1 MMTSNNTSSSICQYC
16 SSTYQDPRILSCLH
30 SYCVQCITKLHVN
43 DTTSIICPTCNHST
57 TLPDGSVTS
66 LPRNIRLSKET
77 KLDTVLSKVTS
88 TSPPPCD
95 SCDENSP
102 IAYCTECDQLL
113 CNVCWDAHQ
122 KLKLL
127 RSHFSFALKEAHNMS
142 QDELIKMLPSSFAS
156 FLSCTCQYHNN
167 ETLDLYCQ
175 QCTIP
180 VCIKCSG
187 ISHKDH
193 PVHQV
198 SQQIIQNKEE
208 IQQSLEELQLAQ
220 QNLKKVMIAG
230 EEMKEKIKARRIE
243 VDFIIRQ
250 AFAKLQQLLHQREEA
265 LLAKS
270 SEEAMAKEVRLSI
283 QLEGI
288 QHLLDSISHCHSLAS
303 IATSEY
309 SDVELLSIAHT
320 LHKRANDLQTLY
332 SEISLDLCESPN
344 ISVEV
349 NTDTLAGMITEFGCI
364 SDISPSNSTAVIP
377 RSMLAVGAEMKV
389 KVVSRDSRGQELDNG
404 GEMVSCRLTPVLKIS
419 NECKVTDNSDG
430 TYVVSVTP
438 QQLGQHKLSIY
449 IHGQDIQ
456 GSPFDLSV
464 VPQRDYTKLKDP
476 VQTITGISSPMYIAF
491 SDKGDVFVTSYADNC
506 IHVYDNNGK
515 KKTTIG
521 SKGSGELQF
530 EDPRGIT
537 IIGEIVYIAECEGHR
552 IHKLTTRGEFLGTF
566 GEKGTGMGQFDSPC
580 DIQISPEG
588 MVYVADRN
596 NSRIQV
602 FHSDWTVSHI
612 IDGKVSGDSSFTNPE
627 GISLDLCG
635 NVHVTGDRSNSVTVF
650 SASGQFIYT
659 YDQTHFSMQNPTG
672 IAIDS
677 AGYSLVVN
685 YHSNSLAI
693 FDPSGEFVHSIEG
706 FGNPYGVSVSPDGSV
721 WVADTENERLVMY

>member
-16 SSTYQDPRILSCLH
+16 SNTYQDPRILSCLH
-30 SYCVQCITKLHVN
+30 SYCVQCITKLHVEN
-43 DTTSIICPTCNHST
+43 TTSIICPTCNHST

-66 LPRNIRLSKET
+66 LPGNIRLSKET

-142 QDELIKMLPSSFAS
+142 QDELIKMLPSSSSS

-180 VCIKCSG
+180 VCVKCSG

-198 SQQIIQNKEE
+198 SQQIIQNREE

-220 QNLKKVMIAG
+220 QNLKNVMIAG
-230 EEMKEKIKARRIE
+230 EEMKEKINARRIE
-243 VDFIIRQ
+243 GDSTIRQ
-250 AFAKLQQLLHQREEA
+250 AFAKLQQLLYQREEA
-265 LLAKS
+265 LLTKS
-270 SEEAMAKEVRLSI
+270 HEEAMAKDVRLSI

-288 QHLLDSISHCHSLAS
+288 QHLLNSIDQSHSLAS
-303 IATSEY
+303 TATSEY
-309 SDVELLSIAHT
+309 SDVELISIAHT
-320 LHKRANDLQTLY
+320 LHKRANDLQKLY
-332 SEISLDLCESPN
+332 SKISLDLCESPN

-364 SDISPSNSTAVIP
+364 SDTSPSNSTSVIP

-389 KVVSRDSRGQELDNG
+389 KVVSRDSRGQEVDHG
-404 GEMVSCRLTPVLKIS
+404 GEIVSCRLTPVGKIS

-430 TYVVSVTP
+430 TYLVSVTP
-438 QQLGQHKLSIY
+438 QQLGQHKISIY
-449 IHGQDIQ
+449 IQAQDIQ

-464 VPQRDYTKLKDP
+464 VLQRDYTKLKDP

-491 SDKGDVFVTSYADNC
+491 SDKGDVFVTSYHNNC
-506 IHVYDNNGK
+506 LLVYDSNGK
-515 KKTTIG
+515 NKTTIG

-530 EDPRGIT
+530 EDPRGIA
-537 IIGEIVYIAECEGHR
+537 IIGEIAYIAESGGHR
-552 IHKLTTRGEFLGTF
+552 IHKLTTGGEFLGTF
-566 GEKGTGMGQFDSPC
+566 GEKGTGMGRFNSPC
-580 DIQISPEG
+580 DIKISPEG
-588 MVYVADRN
+588 KVYVADRN

-659 YDQTHFSMQNPTG
+659 YDQTHFAMQNPTG

-706 FGNPYGVSVSPDGSV
+706 FGNPYGVAVSPDGSV
-721 WVADTENERLVMY
+721 WVADYSTSIC

>member
-1 MMTSNNTSSSICQYC
+1 MTSNTTVTSSCVCQCC
-16 SSTYQDPRILSCLH
+16 SNTYQDPRILSCLH
-30 SYCVQCITKLHVN
+30 SYCVQCITKLHVE
-43 DTTSIICPTCNHST
+43 DATSIVCPTCNHST

-66 LPRNIRLSKET
+66 LPRNIRLSEET
-77 KLDTVLSKVTS
+77 KQETVLSKVTS
-88 TSPPPCD
+88 SSPPPCD

-102 IAYCTECDQLL
+102 IAYCTECDDLL
-113 CNVCWDAHQ
+113 CKDCWDAHQ
-122 KLKLL
+122 KLKKS
-127 RSHFSFALKEAHNMS
+127 RSHSSFTLKEAQNMS
-142 QDELIKMLPSSFAS
+142 QDKLIKMLPTSSS
-156 FLSCTCQYHNN
+156 SYLSCTCQYHNN
-167 ETLDLYCQ
+167 ETLALYCQ
-175 QCTIP
+175 QCNIP
-180 VCIKCSG
+180 VCVKCSG

-270 SEEAMAKEVRLSI
+270 SEEAMAKDVRLSI

-288 QHLLDSISHCHSLAS
+288 QRLFDSLGHCNSLAS

-309 SDVELLSIAHT
+309 NDVELLSIAHT
-320 LHKRANDLQTLY
+320 LYKRANDLQKLY
-332 SEISLDLCESPN
+332 SEISLDLGESPN
-344 ISVEV
+344 ISIEA

-364 SDISPSNSTAVIP
+364 SDTSPSNSTAVMH
-377 RSMLAVGAEMKV
+377 RNRLAVGAEMKV
-389 KVVSRDSRGQELDNG
+389 KVVSRDSRGQIVVDHG
-404 GEMVSCRLTPVLKIS
+404 GELVSCRLSPVRKTS
-419 NECKVTDNSDG
+419 KECQVTDNSDG

-438 QQLGQHKLSIY
+438 QQLGEHKLSIT

-464 VPQRDYTKLKDP
+464 VPQRDYTKLRDP
-476 VQTITGISSPMYIAF
+476 VQTITRIIPVCIAF
-491 SDKGDVFVTSYADNC
+491 SDSGDIFVTSTDHYL
-506 IHVYDNNGK
+506 HVYDIGGK
-515 KKTTIG
+515 KKATIG
-521 SKGSGELQF
+521 SGGSGELQF
-530 EDPRGIT
+530 QSQRGIF
-537 IIGEIVYIAECEGHR
+537 ISGEVVYVADYRGHR
-552 IHKLTTRGEFLGTF
+552 IHKLTTGGEFLGTF
-566 GEKGTGMGQFDSPC
+566 GERGSAVGQFNGPW

-588 MVYVADRN
+588 KVYVADRD

-612 IDGKVSGDSSFTNPE
+612 IDGKVSGHGRFIGPE
-627 GISLDLCG
+627 GISLDLSG
-635 NVHVTGDRSNSVTVF
+635 NVHVTDGSSNSVKVF
-650 SASGQFIYT
+650 SASGQFIYK
-659 YDQTHFSMQNPTG
+659 YDQTQMKYPVN

-685 YHSNSLAI
+685 LGSNSLLI
-693 FDPSGEFVHSIEG
+693 FDPSGRHIHSIGG
-706 FGNPYGVSVSPDGSV
+706 FNYPFGVAVSPDGSV
-721 WVADTENERLVMY
+721 WVADTKNQRLVMY

>member
-1 MMTSNNTSSSICQYC
+1 M
-16 SSTYQDPRILSCLH
+16 
-30 SYCVQCITKLHVN
+30 
-43 DTTSIICPTCNHST
+43 
-57 TLPDGSVTS
+57 TS

-127 RSHFSFALKEAHNMS
+127 RSHFSFTRKEAHIMS
-142 QDELIKMLPSSFAS
+142 QDELIKMLPSSSSS

-180 VCIKCSG
+180 VCVKCSG

-193 PVHQV
+193 PVHQA
-198 SQQIIQNKEE
+198 SQQIIQNREE

-220 QNLKKVMIAG
+220 KNLKNVMIAG
-230 EEMKEKIKARRIE
+230 EEMKEKINACRIE
-243 VDFIIRQ
+243 GDSTIRQ
-250 AFAKLQQLLHQREEA
+250 AFAKLQQLLCQCEEA
-265 LLAKS
+265 LLTKRH
-270 SEEAMAKEVRLSI
+270 EEAMAKDVRLSI

-288 QHLLDSISHCHSLAS
+288 QHLLDSMDQCHSLAS
-303 IATSEY
+303 TATNEY
-309 SDVELLSIAHT
+309 SDVELISIAHT
-320 LHKRANDLQTLY
+320 LHKRANDLQKLY
-332 SEISLDLCESPN
+332 SKISLDLCESPK
-344 ISVEV
+344 ILVEV

-364 SDISPSNSTAVIP
+364 SDTSPSNSTAVIP
-377 RSMLAVGAEMKV
+377 RSMLAMGAEMKV
-389 KVVSRDSRGQELDNG
+389 KVVSRNSRGQEVDHG
-404 GEMVSCRLTPVLKIS
+404 GEIVSCRLTPVGKIS

-430 TYVVSVTP
+430 TYLVSVTP
-438 QQLGQHKLSIY
+438 QQLGQHKLSITTY
-449 IHGQDIQ
+449 GQDIQ

-491 SDKGDVFVTSYADNC
+491 SDKGDMFVTSYHDNC
-506 IHVYDNNGK
+506 ILVYDSNGK
-515 KKTTIG
+515 NKTTIG

-537 IIGEIVYIAECEGHR
+537 IIGEIAYIAESGGHR
-552 IHKLTTRGEFLGTF
+552 IHKLTTGGEFLGMF
-566 GEKGTGMGQFDSPC
+566 GEKGTGMGQFNSPC
-580 DIQISPEG
+580 DIKISPEG
-588 MVYVADRN
+588 KVYVADRN

-602 FHSDWTVSHI
+602 FHSDWTVSYI

-650 SASGQFIYT
+650 SASGQFIYK

-685 YHSNSLAI
+685 YHSNSLVI
-693 FDPSGEFVHSIEG
+693 FDPSGEFIHSIEG
-706 FGNPYGVSVSPDGSV
+706 FGNPYGVAVSPDGSV
-721 WVADTENERLVMY
+721 WVGDTENQRLVMY